1 MLIHSAAGGVGIAAI
16 QVAKMLKT
24 DIYVTVG
31 SPEKRKFL
39 VDNFELPNENI
50 FDSRSSTFAA
60 NLMRE
65 TGGKGVDVALN
76 SLSGELLHQ
85 TWSCIAKWGTMVEI
99 GKRDLLGSAR
109 LNMTPFLENRNY
121 CCVDMDQMTKEKPKI
136 IDR

>member
-1 MLIHSAAGGVGIAAI
+1 VLIHSAAGGVGIAAI
-16 QVAKMLKT
+16 QVAKMLKA

-39 VDNFELPNENI
+39 IDTFEIPNEKI
-50 FDSRSSTFAA
+50 FDSRSTAFAA
-60 NLMRE
+60 DVIRE

-99 GKRDLLGSAR
+99 GKRDLLGSAK
-109 LNMTPFLENRNY
+109 LDMKPFSDNRNY
-121 CCVDMDQMTKEKPKI
+121 RCIDMDQMTKEKPKI

>member
-1 MLIHSAAGGVGIAAI
+1 VLIHSAAGGVGIAAI
-16 QVAKMLKT
+16 QVAKMLKA

-31 SPEKRKFL
+31 SSEKRKYLIDTFG
-39 VDNFELPNENI
+39 LPNEKI
-50 FDSRSSTFAA
+50 FDSRSTTFTADV
-60 NLMRE
+60 MRE

-99 GKRDLLGSAR
+99 GKRDLLGSAK
-109 LNMTPFLENRNY
+109 LDMKPFSDNRNY
-121 CCVDMDQMTKEKPKI
+121 CCIDMDQMTKEKPDI